1 MTADDVRDFN
11 ENTFD
16 IMYDKIEWELWTS
29 ICDSGYH
36 ADSNMIDAMSR
47 RESSALDSK
56 RAVRD
61 QIEIELS

>member
-47 RESSALDSK
+47 QIG
-56 RAVRD
+56 RAHV
-61 QIEIELS
+61 